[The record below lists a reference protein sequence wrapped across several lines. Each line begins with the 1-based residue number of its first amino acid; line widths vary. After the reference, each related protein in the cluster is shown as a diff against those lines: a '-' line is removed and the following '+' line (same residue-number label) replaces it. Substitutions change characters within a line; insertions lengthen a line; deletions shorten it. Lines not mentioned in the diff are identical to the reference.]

1 MSDRAPSDDAPATAR
16 SVAVWDWPLRLSHW
30 LLAVSVITAWFTANV
45 FDTVHEIAG
54 YTALG
59 ALAFRLVWGFVGN
72 PQARFR
78 NFLRSP
84 GDTLRYLR
92 ELARGRHART
102 LGLNPAGA
110 AMALALLAL
119 IAVATVSGWMQ
130 ITVYFFGVAW
140 VEYVHSWS
148 SNLVIALVVVHV
160 LGVLLM
166 CWLQRENLIG
176 AMITGRKRASDDR
189 DDPRS

>member
-1 MSDRAPSDDAPATAR
+1 MSDHPPGSGTSAAAR
-16 SVAVWDWPLRLSHW
+16 SIAVWDLPLRLSHW
-30 LLAVSVITAWFTANV
+30 LLAASVITAWCSANV
-45 FDTVHEIAG
+45 YDTLHEIAG

-59 ALAFRLVWGFVGN
+59 VLAFRLVWGFVGGRY
-72 PQARFR
+72 ARFR
-78 NFLRSP
+78 NFLRLP
-84 GDTLRYLR
+84 GDTLRYLA

-110 AMALALLAL
+110 AMALVLLAL

-130 ITVYFFGVAW
+130 ITYSFFGVAW
-140 VEYVHSWS
+140 VEHVHSWS
-148 SNLVIALVVVHV
+148 SNLVMILVLVHV

-176 AMITGRKRASDDR
+176 AMITGQKRSDDDR
-189 DDPRS
+189 RS